1 MNDRLANDRLANA
14 MRRLAAHAAKVE
26 PASQHEV
33 ALLAEFDRWNR
44 RRHRR
49 RVWLSS
55 AGLAAVLSTIWL
67 IADRPAPPKAP
78 GVEAVKQAEDPFMP
92 IPYVTPLAPYER
104 ADVVRVNLPVT
115 ALVAAGIPVGTAVPS
130 MTMQADVIVGQDGRA
145 HAIRL
150 VSTAGVN

>member
-1 MNDRLANDRLANA
+1 MHCMNDRLAKA
-14 MRRLAAHAAKVE
+14 MRRLAEDTAKVQ
-26 PASQHEV
+26 PASQREL

-44 RRHRR
+44 RRHHR
-49 RVWLSS
+49 RVWLSV
-55 AGLAAVLSTIWL
+55 AGLAAAALSTILL
-67 IADRPAPPKAP
+67 IVERPARPPVTG
-78 GVEAVKQAEDPFMP
+78 GVEATNKVEDPFVP

-115 ALVAAGIPVGTAVPS
+115 ALVAAGVPVSTAAPS
-130 MTMQADVIVGQDGRA
+130 LTMQADVIVGQDGRA